1 MERRYTDLLKS
12 ERFLIAIGGILA
24 MLAAAALPELES
36 AQSDLIGAF
45 VIVIGVA
52 IAGGSL
58 ESAMVALYPFARRIV
73 AATPNKRD
81 DEALNGLVAL
91 AAVLGYRLEVAK
103 EEMVKEVGE
112 QVAQAMESAAS

>member
-91 AAVLGYRLEVAK
+91 AAVMGYRLEVAK

-112 QVAQAMESAAS
+112 QVAQAMESATS